1 MCLCV
6 SKRSYKAA
14 VMQGRVSDTK
24 DLRSKPLVDG
34 LGDVVGAMGWL
45 DGITAALD
53 ATGALEL
60 THDQR
65 ARVGSAF
72 GAPCS
77 AIFAAAW
84 GPGVALLLQDLDP
97 AAASVAVQRH
107 IWELAEV
114 EAPKESLVPA
124 LAEASIVGE
133 LVQAPKGGGVPKGGG
148 AQQAGSGNMDDLKA
162 ALSKSTQTVLPKG
175 GSQPQKEADLIVNM
189 EVGGTSRMHGP
200 DADAKRRGDSSGS
213 QDEGGSARE
222 KQAGVLPDDAPHL
235 PTTFDGLVF
244 RNECDAAP
252 ALTSCILANVRTA
265 L

>member
-1 MCLCV
+1 
-6 SKRSYKAA
+6 
-14 VMQGRVSDTK
+14 MQGRVSDTK

-34 LGDVVGAMGWL
+34 LGDVVGAMDWL

-65 ARVGSAF
+65 ARVGAAF

-84 GPGVALLLQDLDP
+84 GPDVALLLQDLDP

-133 LVQAPKGGGVPKGGG
+133 LVQAPKGGGSPKGDG
-148 AQQAGSGNMDDLKA
+148 AQQAGNMDDLKG
-162 ALSKSTQTVLPKG
+162 ALSKSTQTVLDKG
-175 GSQPQKEADLIVNM
+175 GSQPQKEADLRADM
-189 EVGGTSRMHGP
+189 EVGRTSRMHGP
-200 DADAKRRGDSSGS
+200 NADAKRRGDSSGP

-222 KQAGVLPDDAPHL
+222 KQAGVLPDASHV

-252 ALTSCILANVRTA
+252 ALTCCILANVLTA